1 MGREIVLFKSEEK
14 KSAKEISDTLRLIA
28 DKIDAGAM
36 TLKQG
41 EQEIPVE
48 FPGQMVFELKVEEE
62 HGRRLKKSFE
72 IELEW
77 VPGDDTGAGS
87 TTIL

>member
-14 KSAKEISDTLRLIA
+14 KTAREISDTLRLIA
-28 DKIDAGAM
+28 DKIDGGTL

-41 EQEIPVE
+41 KDEVLVE
-48 FPGQMVFELKVEEE
+48 FPEQMGFELKVEEE
-62 HGRRLKKSFE
+62 QGQKRKKSFE

-77 VPGDDTGAGS
+77 VIGAPQADGAQ
-87 TTIL
+87 IL